1 LRIGYNR
8 AARLIEQMEAA
19 GLVSPMGRNGTRE
32 VLAPGRPTGEPT
44 MTATTGNLLR
54 DVPVHAS
61 AEIFADLM
69 AWRAGAHRAH
79 VSNGQASAPDF
90 WYDSTDDEWVLESAA
105 VPPWKSTTARR
116 TQGRRRLASFAGP
129 LPPPRGEDRRGTA
142 DHLAGDPR
150 LPGGHLIRL
159 TPDLPRRLPDALMM
173 GGHHRAEASACFIHL
188 RGSPSGNAAS
198 LARC

>member
-1 LRIGYNR
+1 MRQRRRADPLYDEAAQFVLTSRRASIRRAAQLRIGYNR

-69 AWRAGAHRAH
+69 AWQAAGRASSARLERPGQRARLLVRQHRRRVGARI
-79 VSNGQASAPDF
+79 SG
-90 WYDSTDDEWVLESAA
+90 SAA
-105 VPPWKSTTARR
+105 VEVDDGTTHTRAPATGFICRPTAATAWRGPTRHSRPSGWRST
-116 TQGRRRLASFAGP
+116 S
-129 LPPPRGEDRRGTA
+129 
-142 DHLAGDPR
+142 
-150 LPGGHLIRL
+150 
-159 TPDLPRRLPDALMM
+159 PRRPPD
-173 GGHHRAEASACFIHL
+173 
-188 RGSPSGNAAS
+188 PPDT
-198 LARC
+198 